1 MTCVSWAFQAYIADL
16 KATKVV
22 ETPELRH
29 MGIKPELDPA
39 TNTIKIT
46 RVPKP
51 DGNSAGAEGA
61 GLAVSSPPAAEGD
74 DAPRVQELA

>member
-1 MTCVSWAFQAYIADL
+1 MSWVFQAYIADL

-51 DGNSAGAEGA
+51 DGNLAAATGA
-61 GLAVSSPPAAEGD
+61 GSALSPPPPTEGD
-74 DAPRVQELA
+74 EAPRVQELA